1 MQSLRYRP
9 TRVNGIWL
17 VSAGATVT
25 VVALTAFLLIPPPPC
40 RAAAVAAGPPALA
53 AGPTGGAAGA
63 SAGAAAAAAAARSGA
78 SPARPLAGR
87 GSYRTWTAGAQPR
100 PGMPGTMYAGRALFY
115 DPGTALGSCTLGPF
129 PARGWYASLS
139 PRQFAHGHACGT
151 YLVVRGPSGTVRAEV
166 VDLCPSCRATT
177 VNLSRSAYD
186 RIGDPRPGAAPVTYH
201 WVADPRLRRPLGLRV
216 SAPGPGELAL
226 QVVSHGNRLASV
238 AITRVGPAAPAW
250 RRLRLDAHDFWIA
263 RGVTSAGPF
272 AVRIADVF
280 GHQAILPR
288 VMLIPGTMT
297 RTATWLYQRR
307 PAPAPA
313 PARERPA
320 PAHRPAAGCGR

>member
-1 MQSLRYRP
+1 MRSARYRP
-9 TRVNGIWL
+9 ARANWIWL
-17 VSAGATVT
+17 STAGIT
-25 VVALTAFLLIPPPPC
+25 VV
-40 RAAAVAAGPPALA
+40 VAALA
-53 AGPTGGAAGA
+53 ALRLAPPAACPAGSRTAA
-63 SAGAAAAAAAARSGA
+63 SSPAARPAGRPAAPAAAA
-78 SPARPLAGR
+78 SPARPLAGL
-87 GSYRTWTAGAQPR
+87 GGYRTWTGGQPR
-100 PGMPGTMYAGRALFY
+100 PGLPGTVYAGRALYY

-186 RIGDPRPGAAPVTYH
+186 RIGNPRPGTAPVTYH
-201 WVADPRLRRPLGLRV
+201 WVADPRLRHPLGLRV
-216 SAPGPGELAL
+216 SAPAPGELAL

-238 AITRVGPAAPAW
+238 AITRAGPATPAW

-263 RGVTSAGPF
+263 RGVASAGPF

-280 GHQAILPR
+280 GHQVILPR
-288 VMLIPGTMT
+288 IMLIPGTMT
-297 RTATWLYQRR
+297 RTATWLYPRRPGPPPPRGR
-307 PAPAPA
+307 PAPA
-313 PARERPA
+313 RRPT
-320 PAHRPAAGCGR
+320 AGCAR